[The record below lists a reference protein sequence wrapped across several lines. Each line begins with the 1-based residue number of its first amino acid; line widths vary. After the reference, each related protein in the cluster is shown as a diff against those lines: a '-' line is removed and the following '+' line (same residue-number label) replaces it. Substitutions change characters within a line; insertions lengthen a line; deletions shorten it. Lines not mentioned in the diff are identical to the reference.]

1 MDEEW
6 TFAEDSNPEEEPEL
20 TFADEDFSFKEVE
33 PELTFAAEPAAD
45 GEPPSFRMDFADD
58 EPPATRINDPLLLA
72 AADGALDVVRELVD
86 LGAGPDPQNLCVFF
100 AAQSGNT
107 ALVRF
112 LLETFHLSPGIL
124 DPDGN
129 TLLHHAAESGSA
141 ELVAFLLEAG
151 LDPRAQGAARL
162 TALERAA
169 WQGDLE
175 IVRLL
180 VEAGADVNSEGGRW
194 SAPLAEARK
203 PLCEA
208 VFLYGPPLYAAAS
221 RGHLPVVR
229 YLVSQG
235 ADPNGRDCNGRTVL
249 HAASRAETPDCM
261 QFLLGLGAE

>member
-6 TFAEDSNPEEEPEL
+6 TFAEDSKPEEPEL

-33 PELTFAAEPAAD
+33 SELTFA
-45 GEPPSFRMDFADD
+45 D
-58 EPPATRINDPLLLA
+58 EP
-72 AADGALDVVRELVD
+72 ELQID
-86 LGAGPDPQNLCVFF
+86 DAGSVIPSEEPDPQNLCVFF

-107 ALVRF
+107 ALVRS
-112 LLETFHLSPGIL
+112 LLETLHLSPGIL

-141 ELVAFLLEAG
+141 ELVTFLLEAG
-151 LDPRAQGAARL
+151 LDPRAKGAARL
-162 TALERAA
+162 TPLERAA

-203 PLCEA
+203 PVCEA
-208 VFLYGPPLYAAAS
+208 VYLYGPPLYAAAS

-235 ADPNGRDCNGRTVL
+235 ADINGRDCNGRTVL
-249 HAASRAETPDCM
+249 HAASRAENPDCM
-261 QFLLGLGAE
+261 QFLLSLGAE

>member
-33 PELTFAAEPAAD
+33 PELA
-45 GEPPSFRMDFADD
+45 FADD
-58 EPPATRINDPLLLA
+58 ETPVLRMDEEPELTFADETAVTDDTPALQID
-72 AADGALDVVRELVD
+72 
-86 LGAGPDPQNLCVFF
+86 GPDPQNLCVFF

-235 ADPNGRDCNGRTVL
+235 ADPNGRDYNGRTVL
-249 HAASRAETPDCM
+249 HAASRAENPDCM

>member
-6 TFAEDSNPEEEPEL
+6 TFAEDSNPKEEPEL

-33 PELTFAAEPAAD
+33 PELTFA
-45 GEPPSFRMDFADD
+45 D
-58 EPPATRINDPLLLA
+58 EPELQIDDAGSAVPA
-72 AADGALDVVRELVD
+72 E
-86 LGAGPDPQNLCVFF
+86 GPDPQNLCVFF

-129 TLLHHAAESGSA
+129 TLLHHAAESGSP

-194 SAPLAEARK
+194 SAPLADARK
-203 PLCEA
+203 PVCEA

-249 HAASRAETPDCM
+249 HAASRAENPDCM

>member
-1 MDEEW
+1 MNE
-6 TFAEDSNPEEEPEL
+6 EL
-20 TFADEDFSFKEVE
+20 TFAENSGENAQELEPVLTAIRERDAGRVRDFIHSGGNARARTPEGWTLLQTASAEGALEVVQVLLE
-33 PELTFAAEPAAD
+33 HGAEP
-45 GEPPSFRMDFADD
+45 
-58 EPPATRINDPLLLA
+58 
-72 AADGALDVVRELVD
+72 D
-86 LGAGPDPQNLCVFF
+86 LENLCVFF

-107 ALVRF
+107 ALVRS
-112 LLETFHLSPGIL
+112 LLEAFHLSPGIL

-162 TALERAA
+162 TPLERAA

-208 VFLYGPPLYAAAS
+208 VYLYGPPLYAAAS

-235 ADPNGRDCNGRTVL
+235 ADPNGRDCNGRTAL
-249 HAASRAETPDCM
+249 HAASRAENPDCM
-261 QFLLGLGAE
+261 QFLLSLGAE

>member
-6 TFAEDSNPEEEPEL
+6 TFAEDSNPKEEPEL

-33 PELTFAAEPAAD
+33 SELTFADEAERTL
-45 GEPPSFRMDFADD
+45 E
-58 EPPATRINDPLLLA
+58 DPLLLA
-72 AADGALDVVRELVD
+72 AADGSLDVVRELLD

-249 HAASRAETPDCM
+249 HAASRAENPDCM